1 MWHSARAKGQTRMK
15 RKLARISILLLATLT
30 LDGCSSVAYYTQAV
44 HGQLSILSR
53 RRPISEVLADQ
64 KTSPI
69 LRQRLKMLQRAR
81 NFASSELK
89 LPDNASYRSYADLG
103 RRYVVWNVFAAPE
116 LSLKP
121 IEWCFPV
128 AGCVAYRGYFS
139 KDGAER
145 FANTLRQRGDDVQVE
160 GIAAYSTLGW
170 FSDPVLNTMMN
181 YPGYELAALIFH
193 ELAHQKLYIKG
204 DTTFDESFAMTV
216 EREGLRRWLIHEHTP
231 KVFRKYIQRKRR
243 QEQFIA
249 LVMHTR
255 KRLHALYSG
264 PMTKRQKLAAKRTAF
279 ADLKSEYRIL
289 KQSWG
294 GYRGYDGWFD
304 RKLNN
309 ASLVPIGSYY
319 DYIPAFEQIL
329 RDNGGDLTRF
339 YARAAEIGKLPPK
352 QRRQHMKAL
361 LEKARRNGADAGDVR
376 SPASATQPTP
386 SLSE

>member
-1 MWHSARAKGQTRMK
+1 MK
-15 RKLARISILLLATLT
+15 HALTRISILLLAGLA
-30 LDGCSSVAYYTQAV
+30 LGGCSSVAYYSQAV
-44 HGQLSILSR
+44 HGQLSILAK
-53 RRPISEVLADQ
+53 RRPISEVVADR
-64 KTSPI
+64 KTSPA
-69 LRQRLKMLQRAR
+69 LRQRLQMLQRAR
-81 NFASSELK
+81 GFASSELG

-121 IEWCFPV
+121 IEWCFPI

-139 KDGAER
+139 RAGADH
-145 FANTLRQRGDDVQVE
+145 FANTLRKQGNDVEVE

-170 FSDPVLNTMMN
+170 FSDPVLSTMMD

-193 ELAHQKLYIKG
+193 ELAHQKLYVKG

-231 KVFRKYIQRKRR
+231 TVFHKYLERKRR
-243 QEQFIA
+243 QEEFIA

-255 KRLHALYSG
+255 ARLKALYAG
-264 PMTKRQKLAAKRTAF
+264 PMTKQQKLMGKRAAF

-289 KQSWG
+289 KKSWG

-304 RKLNN
+304 RNLNN

-319 DYIPAFEQIL
+319 DYIPAFEQLL
-329 RDNGGDLTRF
+329 RESDGDLNRF
-339 YARAAEIGKLPPK
+339 YARAAEIGRLPPK
-352 QRRQHMKAL
+352 QRKQRMDAL
-361 LEKARRNGADAGDVR
+361 LKKASAGASDAR
-376 SPASATQPTP
+376 SPASATRPTP
-386 SLSE
+386 SSSG